1 VLEAANQKRF
11 KELLKKRIIYITSV
25 VWWALQQTRS
35 HNIFIIIFNFF
46 SPVEWASLRMC
57 LLFFPSLS
65 GAGSMIGVVTSGPGH
80 FQSHRHTGAQCY
92 TEKTFYFLVCNIYLC
107 VFSTRS
113 SIDPD
118 CLFHHCQS
126 CLCWEKR
133 YISTPLIT
141 CSRVNNARCCPQS
154 WYKPVATL
162 NPFPCPSFLSECFCL
177 SGNRKTGI
185 GFHWILHRGNCS
197 FTEWRIQSEIQLWTG
212 KESLPQ

>member
-1 VLEAANQKRF
+1 MWVCAGSSKSEKIQRVAEEEDNIHYQCCLMSFAAKAF
-11 KELLKKRIIYITSV
+11 S
-25 VWWALQQTRS
+25 QQS
-35 HNIFIIIFNFF
+35 LSLVSSYFNFF

-107 VFSTRS
+107 VFSTGF
-113 SIDPD
+113 SIEPD
-118 CLFHHCQS
+118 CLFHLCQS

-141 CSRVNNARCCPQS
+141 CSRVNNASVVHSRGANQLLHWIHFHALP
-154 WYKPVATL
+154 
-162 NPFPCPSFLSECFCL
+162 FCL
-177 SGNRKTGI
+177 NA
-185 GFHWILHRGNCS
+185 FVYQ
-197 FTEWRIQSEIQLWTG
+197 ETG
-212 KESLPQ
+212 KQE